1 MHIFNI
7 IDENTI
13 KISDEIASE
22 LSNLNETDNYY
33 NKYETISNECAVL
46 RVYLYD
52 DIATESIGD
61 KLKTGL
67 SYMMKLIHK
76 IILMVGNGVRR
87 LLKFLNISKGVLI
100 IKRLDE
106 ENNEIEVNHPEVVKE
121 SELFWSN
128 INFDDISEADVVSV
142 EAKTP
147 DDYIVKL
154 KNTFLY
160 RVLLISRIIQP
171 KSTYTS
177 LENIKGVDSHLKDII
192 NRLNSKNSN
201 KISSYNNLFDLI
213 KEEVDE
219 LVKLNKKLMT
229 TTDIINKDNS
239 DIKDFMNKNILN
251 STLEGDIE
259 KIANYLKRKE
269 NLEKHDSF
277 ISAIELRTSNSYSKR
292 YISNNY
298 VKVVLNM
305 ITSLNKYINKTS
317 IQTLFKSI
325 SDLNS
330 DNKKNIANSLRKI
343 DANDSKNTDKSR
355 KSFLND
361 LNRYY
366 KFILNINI
374 IINTIGTQVPK
385 MLATARQ
392 AK

>member
-1 MHIFNI
+1 
-7 IDENTI
+7 
-13 KISDEIASE
+13 
-22 LSNLNETDNYY
+22 
-33 NKYETISNECAVL
+33 
-46 RVYLYD
+46 
-52 DIATESIGD
+52 
-61 KLKTGL
+61 
-67 SYMMKLIHK
+67 
-76 IILMVGNGVRR
+76 
-87 LLKFLNISKGVLI
+87 
-100 IKRLDE
+100 
-106 ENNEIEVNHPEVVKE
+106 
-121 SELFWSN
+121 
-128 INFDDISEADVVSV
+128 
-142 EAKTP
+142 
-147 DDYIVKL
+147 
-154 KNTFLY
+154 
-160 RVLLISRIIQP
+160 
-171 KSTYTS
+171 
-177 LENIKGVDSHLKDII
+177 
-192 NRLNSKNSN
+192 
-201 KISSYNNLFDLI
+201 
-213 KEEVDE
+213 
-219 LVKLNKKLMT
+219 MT
-229 TTDIINKDNS
+229 TTYIINKDNS

-343 DANDSKNTDKSR
+343 DDNDSKNTDKSR